1 MVWKDEIEELNQR
14 LDMAHRMGGEAG
26 VRRQHDNGKLTVR
39 ERITELSDEGSFR
52 EISALA
58 GSGKYINNELVDFTP
73 FPRVI
78 GSAKINGMRVML
90 DGGDFTVRGGAGERG
105 TGSKP
110 NSVKYASQWRLPLVR
125 LLDAVG
131 GSVRTFEQIG
141 KTYIPDGNYGTTES
155 EELLNKVP
163 VVSAVLGSVAG
174 LPAIEACM
182 SHFSVMVKDTS
193 QIFAGGPPVVK
204 AALGY
209 EITKEDL
216 GDYRSQIYKAGVV
229 DNLAET
235 EQEAFEAVRQFL
247 SYMPPN
253 VWTKPQRMES
263 MDVPERREE
272 SLLSVI
278 PRSARRRYDPYKILD
293 AVLDQDSFFEIAP
306 FYGKSRITGL
316 ARVDG
321 YPVGVM
327 INNPNFLGG
336 STDIASGEKT
346 IRMIG
351 LCDTFN
357 LPMVSFVDEP
367 GFMVGKEVQDQGI
380 VRAGARMVIAGCRSQ
395 TPWISFYLRQA
406 YGVAGQ
412 TQHRAT
418 GMYHRYAW
426 PSAKWGSM
434 HIEGG
439 VAAAYRRD
447 IAASDDPESK
457 RKEIED
463 KLNAMASPF
472 RTAEET
478 GGSNGS
484 YGIDIIDPRDTRPL
498 LCEFVDMAQDMLD
511 AQLGPAAVPY
521 LP

>member
-1 MVWKDEIEELNQR
+1 MVWKDEIEELQQR
-14 LDMAHRMGGEAG
+14 LKLAHAMGGAEG
-26 VRRQHDNGKLTVR
+26 IRRQHDNGKLTVR
-39 ERITELSDEGSFR
+39 ERIKDLSDDGSFR
-52 EISALA
+52 EISALS
-58 GSGKYINNELVDFTP
+58 GSGRYVDNDLVSFTP
-73 FPRVI
+73 YPRVI
-78 GSAKINGMRVML
+78 GTAKINGMRVVL

-141 KTYIPDGNYGTTES
+141 KTYIPDGNFGTTDS
-155 EELLNKVP
+155 VDLLNKVP

-182 SHFSVMVKDTS
+182 SHFNVMVKNTS

-209 EITKEDL
+209 DITKEDL
-216 GDYRSQIYKAGVV
+216 GDYRSQVYKAGVV

-235 EQEAFEAVRQFL
+235 EQEAFQIIREFL
-247 SYMPPN
+247 SFMPPN
-253 VWTKPQRMES
+253 VWQKPLRVKTT
-263 MDVPERREE
+263 DDPDRRDED
-272 SLLSVI
+272 LLSII
-278 PRSARRRYDPYKILD
+278 PRSPKRRYDPYRVLG
-293 AVLDQDSFFEIAP
+293 AVLDKNSFFEIAP
-306 FYGKSRITGL
+306 FFGKSRITGL

-336 STDIASGEKT
+336 STDISSGEKT
-346 IRMIG
+346 IRLIG

-367 GFMVGKEVQDQGI
+367 GFMVGKEVQDLGI

-439 VAAAYRRD
+439 VSAAYRRD
-447 IAASDDPESK
+447 IAAAPDPDLK
-457 RKEIED
+457 RKEIEA

-478 GGSNGS
+478 GGANASF
-484 YGIDIIDPRDTRPL
+484 GIDIIDPRDTRPL
-498 LCEFVDMAQDMLD
+498 LCEFIDMAQEMLD
-511 AQLGPAAVPY
+511 SQLGPPPVPY